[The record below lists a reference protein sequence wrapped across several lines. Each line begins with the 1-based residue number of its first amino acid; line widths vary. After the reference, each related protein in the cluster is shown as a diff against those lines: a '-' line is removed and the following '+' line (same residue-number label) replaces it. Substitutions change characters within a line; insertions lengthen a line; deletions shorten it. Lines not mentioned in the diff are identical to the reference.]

1 MSIGFGNAGSLVTLI
16 RTVSW
21 SGGDEGEVRIRERTG
36 ERKIELSSTG
46 NLSKSSQ

>member
-21 SGGDEGEVRIRERTG
+21 SGGDEGEVGKRER
-36 ERKIELSSTG
+36 ERERRK
-46 NLSKSSQ
+46 